1 MVSFV
6 LNSISLAGDP
16 MPSSG
21 GGLGEL
27 FARVGLFLLGML
39 VFVGAC
45 SLAWRYV
52 PWLRA
57 LVPQPEDADRIL
69 GQPAPEFKPSRVI
82 DLLNLDKST
91 PAPAVAKAVEA
102 VKPEVVAEAPKPIVG
117 TSSTPI
123 LEAIEKAKQK
133 ARDKAA
139 AEKAAQQAENEAAE
153 EEEAGLELPVAAM
166 SAPKEDY
173 SAMGEGGMIHNGLEA
188 ALADGRPGSVVKAA
202 SDINGVATS
211 SPIVIVS
218 REE

>member
-1 MVSFV
+1 
-6 LNSISLAGDP
+6 

-39 VFVGAC
+39 VFVGGC
-45 SLAWRYV
+45 SLAWRYI

-82 DLLNLDKST
+82 DLLNLSKST
-91 PAPAVAKAVEA
+91 PAPAPEVAKAVET
-102 VKPEVVAEAPKPIVG
+102 VKPEVVAEAPKPTVG

-139 AEKAAQQAENEAAE
+139 ADKAAQQAENEAAE
-153 EEEAGLELPVAAM
+153 EEEAGLELPVAGM
-166 SAPKEDY
+166 SAAKGDY
-173 SAMGEGGMIHNGLEA
+173 SALGEGGMLHNDLEI